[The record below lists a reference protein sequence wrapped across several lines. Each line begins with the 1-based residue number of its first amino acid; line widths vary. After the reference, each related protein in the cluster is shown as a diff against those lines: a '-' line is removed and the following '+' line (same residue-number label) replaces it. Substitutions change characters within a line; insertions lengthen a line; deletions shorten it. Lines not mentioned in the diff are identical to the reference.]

1 MVAIL
6 YCRKR
11 SVYHELAVDCW
22 DEARDARLFP
32 GGQPVVAHPPCRM
45 WGRYAYKA
53 RGSEQE
59 RLLAF
64 HALKAVRQN
73 GGVLEHP
80 NGSQLWRVAGL
91 PRPGEPPDLFGGYTI
106 CVNQVDW
113 GHRAIKSTLLYIVGV
128 GMAELPPRPA
138 AGVPA
143 TTVER
148 LCRAEREATPR
159 EFATWLVQVAAL
171 ARTYS
176 LVDMCI

>member
-11 SVYHELAVDCW
+11 SVYRELAVDCW

-32 GGQPVVAHPPCRM
+32 GGVPVVAHPPCRM
-45 WGRYAYKA
+45 WGRFAYKA
-53 RGSEQE
+53 RGSHGE
-59 RLLAF
+59 RELAF
-64 HALKAVRQN
+64 HALDAVRRN

-91 PRPGEPPDLFGGYTI
+91 PRPGAPPDDFGGYSI

-128 GMAELPPRPA
+128 AEENLPPRPPP
-138 AGVPA
+138 GVPT

-148 LCRAEREATPR
+148 LCRASREATPR
-159 EFATWLVQVAAL
+159 EFAIWLVQIASL
-171 ARTYS
+171 ARTGS
-176 LVDMCI
+176 LVPICI